1 MAQPLTS
8 ALALTPR
15 SRLPGWLATAWRY
28 GLSTSGPVATSGAH
42 FLASLLLVRNLPA
55 FQFGL
60 FSFVLVI
67 VPFCMSIVAALL
79 VLPVNSAL
87 GDAPEARA
95 HVEATCLKMIPAL
108 TALAGIIV
116 FGFLALARAPVT
128 PALLLA
134 GFGAVL
140 TYRWFARCLAF
151 VKGSAST
158 AIASDLVYA
167 GALMTGL
174 GALMVRRHVEFVPAA
189 GLLLAAALIGLLPFG
204 TRFFHDQIA
213 AITRARIPDYRT
225 IFRDL
230 TRWSLLGVILTEFTV
245 NAHAY
250 LVTFISGPGPFA
262 LLAVGQILLRP
273 ASLVQSAL
281 PDLERP
287 GMTRAM
293 AAKDSTR
300 LARMLR
306 DFRLVLIAAWLGSVM
321 LAAAIL
327 IWAPHLLLKKGY
339 ALHDVLPVTLIT
351 AAIMLVWSFR
361 TPPATFMQAAGA
373 FKALVGI
380 GLYSSVISIALT
392 LAFLLT
398 LGPIASLCGIL
409 AGEIIILFKLTRMV
423 TEWKARHG

>member
-1 MAQPLTS
+1 MVQPLTP
-8 ALALTPR
+8 ALALVPQ
-15 SRLPGWLATAWRY
+15 SRLPGWLTTAWRY

-67 VPFCMSIVAALL
+67 VPFCMSIIAALL
-79 VLPVNSAL
+79 VLPVNTAL
-87 GDAPEARA
+87 GDPPEARA
-95 HVEATCLKMIPAL
+95 RVEATCLKMVLAL
-108 TALAGIIV
+108 TVLAGIAV
-116 FGFLALARAPVT
+116 FGFLALAQAPAM

-134 GFGAVL
+134 GFGAAL

-151 VKGSAST
+151 VKGRAGI
-158 AIASDLVYA
+158 AIASDLAYA
-167 GALMTGL
+167 GALVTGL
-174 GALMVRRHVEFVPAA
+174 TALMIRRHVEFVPAA

-204 TRFFHDQIA
+204 TRFFRDQVA
-213 AITRARIPDYRT
+213 AIAHGRIRDYQM

-262 LLAVGQILLRP
+262 LLAVGQILMRP

-287 GMTRAM
+287 GMTRAI
-293 AAKDSTR
+293 AANDTFR
-300 LARMLR
+300 LTRMLR
-306 DFRLVLIAAWLGSVM
+306 DFRLALIAAWLGTVM

-327 IWAPHLLLKKGY
+327 AWAPHLLLKKGY
-339 ALHDVLPVTLIT
+339 ALHDVLLVTLIT
-351 AAIMLVWSFR
+351 AAIMLVRSFR
-361 TPPATFMQAAGA
+361 APPATFMQAASE

-409 AGEIIILFKLTRMV
+409 AGEIIILCQLTRMASA
-423 TEWKARHG
+423 WKARHA